1 MGRGRMQLNG
11 ASFLMLFMIGAIA
24 EAARTPPGIAN
35 NPPNTATCHNTAYK
49 ECHNLVHV
57 CPKFCDNGCHVNCRS
72 CKPICGPD
80 DGSSDAP
87 PEDSTP
93 PPGGDDKGN
102 GKDKTPPV
110 TAPSVPAPSPPIYPT
125 PPTVPAPTPPVVPAP
140 SPPVVPTPPAEPI
153 PSPPITPTPPSEP
166 TPSPPVTPTPTP
178 PIYPTPPTVPSP
190 PIVPTPTPS
199 PPFTPTPPAEPI
211 PSPPVTP
218 TPPSEPIPS
227 PPVTPTPPSE
237 PTPSPPVTPTPPA
250 EPTPSPP
257 VTPTPPSEPIPSPP
271 VTPTPPSDPT
281 PSPPVT
287 PTPPAEPV
295 PSPPVTPTPPSEPIP
310 SPPVYPTP
318 PSEPTP
324 PPPVTPTPPSEPT
337 PSPPVTPTPP
347 SEPTPSP
354 PVTPTPPSEPTPPS
368 PVYPTPPSS
377 PTPTPTSPS
386 TPPSSDVSA
395 KRRRRCRNPKY
406 SQCYNVEHV
415 CPAACPTSCMVDCAT
430 CKPMCNCDQ
439 PGAVCQDPRFIGGDG
454 NTFYFHGK
462 QNRNFCLLSDSNLH
476 INAHF
481 IGKRNQNMK
490 RDFTWVQAIGVL
502 FNNHKIYVGARETA
516 MWDDSVDRLGLSF
529 DGQPIYLPES
539 EGAKWQSEVDPS
551 VTITRSSVANKIIVE
566 VEGSFKI
573 TANVVP
579 ITEEE
584 SRVHKYGISKD
595 NCFAHL
601 DLGFK
606 FYSLSDNVNGVLG
619 QTYANEYVSKVKMG
633 ASMPVMAGDDKFIT
647 SSIFANDCSVARYTG
662 IGSSNRGFSSEYAS
676 VTCSSGIDG
685 RGVVCKR

>member
-1 MGRGRMQLNG
+1 
-11 ASFLMLFMIGAIA
+11 
-24 EAARTPPGIAN
+24 
-35 NPPNTATCHNTAYK
+35 
-49 ECHNLVHV
+49 
-57 CPKFCDNGCHVNCRS
+57 
-72 CKPICGPD
+72 
-80 DGSSDAP
+80 
-87 PEDSTP
+87 
-93 PPGGDDKGN
+93 
-102 GKDKTPPV
+102 
-110 TAPSVPAPSPPIYPT
+110 
-125 PPTVPAPTPPVVPAP
+125 
-140 SPPVVPTPPAEPI
+140 
-153 PSPPITPTPPSEP
+153 
-166 TPSPPVTPTPTP
+166 
-178 PIYPTPPTVPSP
+178 
-190 PIVPTPTPS
+190 
-199 PPFTPTPPAEPI
+199 
-211 PSPPVTP
+211 TP

-237 PTPSPPVTPTPPA
+237 PTPSPPVTP
-250 EPTPSPP
+250 
-257 VTPTPPSEPIPSPP
+257 
-271 VTPTPPSDPT
+271 
-281 PSPPVT
+281 
-287 PTPPAEPV
+287 
-295 PSPPVTPTPPSEPIP
+295 
-310 SPPVYPTP
+310 
-318 PSEPTP
+318 
-324 PPPVTPTPPSEPT
+324 
-337 PSPPVTPTPP
+337 
-347 SEPTPSP
+347 
-354 PVTPTPPSEPTPPS
+354 TPTPPSEPTPPS

-395 KRRRRCRNPKY
+395 KRRVRCRNPKY

-415 CPAACPTSCMVDCAT
+415 CPAACPTGCMVDCVT

-502 FNNHKIYVGARETA
+502 FNNHKIYVGARKTA
-516 MWDDSVDRLGLSF
+516 MWDDSSDHLGLSF

-566 VEGSFKI
+566 VKGSFKI

-579 ITEEE
+579 ITEED
-584 SRVHKYGISKD
+584 SRLHNYGISKA

-619 QTYANEYVSKVKMG
+619 QTYANEYVSKLKM
-633 ASMPVMAGDDKFIT
+633 AATMPVMGGDDKFIT
-647 SSIFANDCSVARYTG
+647 STVFANDCSVARYTG
-662 IGSSNRGFSSEYAS
+662 IGSSSRGFSSE
-676 VTCSSGIDG
+676 
-685 RGVVCKR
+685 